1 MDKEWAINMDTH
13 IDTDSQARS
22 SPEVFDVMEVSTC

>member
-1 MDKEWAINMDTH
+1 MDKERAINMDTQ

-22 SPEVFDVMEVSTC
+22 SPEGLDVMEVSTC